1 MEQVRRARRIQNRRV
16 VAGVAAGIADH
27 LSVSTL
33 LVRLIFVATAL
44 ISFIGIAAYL
54 VLWRLVPIERSQKT
68 TESAEI
74 VQGYSLIA
82 LGVGVLVFLQGTR
95 FGVSL
100 VLALPLGLAVIGIVL
115 VWRQLDDAPYQSK
128 RRALAQ
134 RILGLLVIG
143 FAAIFIFSQNFDASI
158 LVDSL
163 AAVVI
168 VLIGFAIALGSS
180 LSRLISQLGDE
191 RAQRTRAEIKAEMAA
206 HLHDSVLQTLVLVQ
220 KNADDGNAVR
230 SLARQQERELR
241 EWLYGSGFLGGD
253 SFAAI
258 VTAAVGEIESKY
270 SMAIELVMVGDCPV
284 EEPHQ
289 AFIQAIRESMVN
301 AAKHSQAEK
310 IDVYVEVG
318 ADSIEAFVRDRGV
331 GFDPNAVSD
340 DRRGISE
347 SIMERMNRFGGKAV
361 IKSNLGDGTEA
372 HLLMKVGTS

>member
-54 VLWRLVPIERSQKT
+54 VLWRLLPIERSQKT

-128 RRALAQ
+128 RRAFAQ

-347 SIMERMNRFGGKAV
+347 SIMERMNRVGGKAV